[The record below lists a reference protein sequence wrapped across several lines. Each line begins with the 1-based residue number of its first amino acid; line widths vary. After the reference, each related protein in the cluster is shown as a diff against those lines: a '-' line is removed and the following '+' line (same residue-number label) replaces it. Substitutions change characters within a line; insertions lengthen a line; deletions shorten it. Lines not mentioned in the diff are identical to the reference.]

1 MTGDELKAIRN
12 ARGLSTT
19 EFGRALGYSVSR
31 CSHTRFRLGLHWQQ
45 SPAVFSLVDFG
56 FSPFQLL
63 IFDQQQIALASKFI
77 RFAKRN
83 IALA

>member
-1 MTGDELKAIRN
+1 MD
-12 ARGLSTT
+12 
-19 EFGRALGYSVSR
+19 
-31 CSHTRFRLGLHWQQ
+31 SHQRIRLGCTAHSHLRLF
-45 SPAVFSLVDFG
+45 PLVGFG

-63 IFDQQQIALASKFI
+63 IFHPQQIALASKFI

>member
-1 MTGDELKAIRN
+1 MI
-12 ARGLSTT
+12 
-19 EFGRALGYSVSR
+19 
-31 CSHTRFRLGLHWQQ
+31 GLHWQQ

-56 FSPFQLL
+56 FSPFQPL
-63 IFDQQQIALASKFI
+63 IFDPQQIALASKFI

>member
-1 MTGDELKAIRN
+1 
-12 ARGLSTT
+12 
-19 EFGRALGYSVSR
+19 
-31 CSHTRFRLGLHWQQ
+31 
-45 SPAVFSLVDFG
+45 
-56 FSPFQLL
+56 LL

>member
-1 MTGDELKAIRN
+1 MIG
-12 ARGLSTT
+12 
-19 EFGRALGYSVSR
+19 
-31 CSHTRFRLGLHWQQ
+31 QQ
-45 SPAVFSLVDFG
+45 SPAAFSRVDFG
-56 FSPFQLL
+56 FSPFQLF